1 MSARLSATFVVIVI
15 VPLVLLAWLGSRVAL
30 NEREV
35 VRRRFDELLAQDLR
49 QIVGSIDEFVAE
61 RERDL
66 LKLTSVASGDLVSL
80 RNLPGRY
87 AYVSQCFLLDSKGDL
102 LFPDRDEPRNDTER
116 EFLQRT
122 ERIWADK
129 DLLRLPGES
138 MSTGQKGYT
147 APAQQMAVPV
157 PSRQTVAEPNSNLS
171 AFSSTGPSYGWYAW
185 FWDRGLH
192 LMFWQRRQTG
202 ETVGAE
208 LNRARFIA
216 DLIGFL
222 PATELEG
229 LEGSESRVVL
239 RDSNGEVLYQWGA
252 YAPVEGERPCVSLAL
267 DFPLHAWAFDRYLLD
282 PVSGASGGRVL
293 FSLFAPLAAVGI
305 ALLVLAVYFFRENTR
320 ELREA
325 SQRITFVN
333 QVSHELKTPLTS
345 IRMYA
350 ELLENQIPEE
360 EGKTRKYLDVSV
372 AESQRLSRLIG
383 NILTFSRKQR
393 SKLKLRLE
401 ETVVDGRIRAILD
414 QFTPSLHAKGV
425 KIEVILDA
433 GQPVQVDRDALEQIL
448 GNLLNNVEKYG
459 CAGGLL
465 EVTSGQED
473 ERTVIEVAD
482 NGPGVPWNEREKLFA
497 PFYRVSNRLTDG
509 VAGTGIG
516 LTIARDLARLHG
528 GDLVLLASS
537 SGARFR
543 LTLRTPRT
551 FQEESHEDLTG

>member
-1 MSARLSATFVVIVI
+1 
-15 VPLVLLAWLGSRVAL
+15 
-30 NEREV
+30 
-35 VRRRFDELLAQDLR
+35 
-49 QIVGSIDEFVAE
+49 
-61 RERDL
+61 
-66 LKLTSVASGDLVSL
+66 
-80 RNLPGRY
+80 
-87 AYVSQCFLLDSKGDL
+87 
-102 LFPDRDEPRNDTER
+102 
-116 EFLQRT
+116 
-122 ERIWADK
+122 
-129 DLLRLPGES
+129 
-138 MSTGQKGYT
+138 
-147 APAQQMAVPV
+147 
-157 PSRQTVAEPNSNLS
+157 
-171 AFSSTGPSYGWYAW
+171 
-185 FWDRGLH
+185 
-192 LMFWQRRQTG
+192 
-202 ETVGAE
+202 
-208 LNRARFIA
+208 
-216 DLIGFL
+216 
-222 PATELEG
+222 
-229 LEGSESRVVL
+229 
-239 RDSNGEVLYQWGA
+239 
-252 YAPVEGERPCVSLAL
+252 
-267 DFPLHAWAFDRYLLD
+267 
-282 PVSGASGGRVL
+282 
-293 FSLFAPLAAVGI
+293 
-305 ALLVLAVYFFRENTR
+305 
-320 ELREA
+320 
-325 SQRITFVN
+325 
-333 QVSHELKTPLTS
+333 
-345 IRMYA
+345 
-350 ELLENQIPEE
+350 
-360 EGKTRKYLDVSV
+360 
-372 AESQRLSRLIG
+372 LIG